1 MKSNTVRIGKR
12 IMAVML
18 SLMMV
23 AGIFAGM
30 KLDVEAAESI
40 EININNITTSENEA
54 WLYYDNVTYQDKIT
68 FKFPNHLDYKK
79 VNGVAIPPHV
89 SSFDYPL
96 TDILEKGK
104 SYKLSVKI

>member
-68 FKFPNHLDYKK
+68 FKFPNHLDYK
-79 VNGVAIPPHV
+79 
-89 SSFDYPL
+89 
-96 TDILEKGK
+96 
-104 SYKLSVKI
+104 